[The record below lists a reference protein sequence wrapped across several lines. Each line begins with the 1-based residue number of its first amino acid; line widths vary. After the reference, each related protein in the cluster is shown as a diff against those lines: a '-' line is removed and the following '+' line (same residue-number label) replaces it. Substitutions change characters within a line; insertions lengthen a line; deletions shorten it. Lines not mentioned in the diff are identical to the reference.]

1 VLESRLA
8 LAELALEEG
17 QPADAERGA
26 QEIDQALGSEPSG
39 PLRIQLE
46 LLVARAHLA
55 RGAVEAAGG
64 ALAAARRFAED
75 TERLEVR
82 RKLVMVEAQYD
93 VARGR
98 PQEARTRLAALRP
111 VLQRAGMVLADFER
125 RLFLLGLD
133 RGEGL
138 STVKVDANALA
149 RDAQAR
155 GAGLIVSRVQ
165 ALSRS

>member
-1 VLESRLA
+1 MLVYFWRTLAGHIRESNK
-8 LAELALEEG
+8 
-17 QPADAERGA
+17 
-26 QEIDQALGSEPSG
+26 SF
-39 PLRIQLE
+39 E
-46 LLVARAHLA
+46 LLIARAHLA
-55 RGAVEAAGG
+55 RGAVEAAAG
-64 ALAAARRFAED
+64 ALAAARRFAEG
-75 TERLEVR
+75 TERVEVR
-82 RKLVMVEAQYD
+82 RTLAMVEAEYD
-93 VARGR
+93 AARGR

-133 RGEGL
+133 RAAGL

-155 GAGLIVSRVQ
+155 GAGLIVTRIQ